1 MNEQDLVDCFAMFI
15 LNGMLSRLNPAEIE
29 PDNVWY
35 LAREMVKQRDSTP
48 VIGLPPIKRRRK
60 SA

>member
-1 MNEQDLVDCFAMFI
+1 MNEQDLVDCFAMMI

-35 LAREMVKQRDSTP
+35 LAREMVKQRQVEEP
-48 VIGLPPIKRRRK
+48 VGLPAIKRRRK